1 MTPSLFSIQNAL
13 IGACVVLLLGLAL
26 ESVVLIAI
34 IKKKRVKA
42 SGWCNS
48 FGFEIE
54 ADDHEDIQHK

>member
-1 MTPSLFSIQNAL
+1 MMPSFLSIHNAL

-26 ESVVLIAI
+26 DSVVLIAI
-34 IKKKRVKA
+34 IKKKHVRA

-54 ADDHEDIQHK
+54 VDD